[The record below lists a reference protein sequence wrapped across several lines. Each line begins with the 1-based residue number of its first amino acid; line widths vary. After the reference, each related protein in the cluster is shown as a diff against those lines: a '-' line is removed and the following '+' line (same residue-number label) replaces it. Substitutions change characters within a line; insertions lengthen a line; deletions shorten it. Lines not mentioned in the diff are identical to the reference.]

1 MNLNAITNPVDTP
14 SASHFMDSTNNLWQL
29 PAELLIEI
37 AEQLAATYR
46 LATLASFNT
55 ACRRI
60 HDATLPVLFRSMILV
75 TRDPEDS
82 VEVERATT
90 VTEEDDKPKSWQH
103 VK

>member
-1 MNLNAITNPVDTP
+1 MNLDAITNPVDTA
-14 SASHFMDSTNNLWQL
+14 SASHFVDSTNNLSQF

-46 LATLASFNT
+46 LATLASLNIT
-55 ACRRI
+55 CRRI

-82 VEVERATT
+82 VEVEREIT
-90 VTEEDDKPKSWQH
+90 VTEEDEMPKSWQH